1 MLKEVIKK
9 GENERVEFK
18 ETFRCDI
25 NTQSKNKALKKE
37 VTKAICGLLNNQGGM
52 VLIGVSDDCKV
63 KGLSQDLNLY
73 KGENA
78 IKNRDN
84 LLKDINSTCREHLG
98 TRIIRLL
105 TISYE
110 TVEEDE
116 IILIEISPS
125 DEPVFC
131 EDKIFYLKNGPATI
145 QLEGRDLAD
154 YSIKHFGRN
163 KSQKEQLGEKFKN
176 LYNRLAS
183 KDPEYVI
190 IDVKTLV
197 EDIGKS
203 NLGKILRM
211 EYIIDSK
218 ERTMVMERNKW
229 NLSIKTG
236 SSQHLR
242 LIKYINGNSLTYDFE
257 IPDQD
262 EDILNEFLDLIRYR
276 CKEHGIFLN

>member
-1 MLKEVIKK
+1 MLKEVIEK
-9 GENERVEFK
+9 GENERIEFK
-18 ETFRCDI
+18 ETFRYDI

-73 KGENA
+73 KEENA

-84 LLKDINSTCREHLG
+84 LLKDINSICREHLG
-98 TRIIRLL
+98 TRVIGLL

-125 DEPVFC
+125 DEPVFH
-131 EDKIFYLKNGPATI
+131 EDKIFYLRNGPTTI
-145 QLEGRDLAD
+145 QLEGRELAD
-154 YSIKHFGRN
+154 YSIKRFGR
-163 KSQKEQLGEKFKN
+163 KDSQKEQLGEKFKN

-183 KDPEYVI
+183 KNPEYVI

-197 EDIGKS
+197 EDIGKID
-203 NLGKILRM
+203 LGKILRM

-218 ERTMVMERNKW
+218 ERTMLMEHNKW

-236 SSQHLR
+236 SSRHLR
-242 LIKYINGNSLTYDFE
+242 LIKYINRESQTYDFE
-257 IPDQD
+257 IPDEN
-262 EDILNEFLDLIRYR
+262 EDILNEFLDLIQYR
-276 CKEHGIFLN
+276 CKEQGIFLN

>member
-1 MLKEVIKK
+1 MLKEVIEK
-9 GENERVEFK
+9 GENERLEFK
-18 ETFRCDI
+18 ESFRYDI

-110 TVEEDE
+110 TVGEDE

-131 EDKIFYLKNGPATI
+131 EDKIFYLRNGPATI

-163 KSQKEQLGEKFKN
+163 ESQKEQLGEKFKN

-190 IDVKTLV
+190 IDVKILV
-197 EDIGKS
+197 EDIGKI

-257 IPDQD
+257 VPDQD